1 MTIKEFAERTG
12 FEPTSAEYEEIE
24 RAYYDFDG
32 DKDAFCKDFART
44 GGEKKI
50 YQRRAEYI
58 AELESQLTDSEKEHK
73 AEIAK
78 LRAELAKVREE
89 LDAELDWQ
97 FSVKT
102 GTNMEQARYAELA
115 KCGTVMTDDV
125 ACVFIAE
132 ECGFNVMKIRIR
144 HEVSTYE
151 INKHHQL
158 RKSATFDRQP
168 VFKATDWNYVRFD
181 CGRWMYELVDGDL
194 YFYSC

>member
-1 MTIKEFAERTG
+1 MTIKEFAERAG

-58 AELESQLTDSEKEHK
+58 AELESQLMDAEKEHK
-73 AEIAK
+73 MEIAK

-102 GTNMEQARYAELA
+102 GTNMEQARYAKLA

-125 ACVFIAE
+125 ACVLIAE
-132 ECGFNVMKIRIR
+132 ECGFNVMEIRIR

-181 CGRWMYELVDGDL
+181 CGRWMYELVDGEL

>member
-58 AELESQLTDSEKEHK
+58 AELESQLMDSEKEHK

-78 LRAELAKVREE
+78 LRAELVKVREE

-97 FSVKT
+97 PSHLT
-102 GTNMEQARYAELA
+102 GTNMEQERYEKLA
-115 KCGTVMTDDV
+115 KCGDIMTDDV
-125 ACVFIAE
+125 ACAFIAD
-132 ECGFNVMKIRIR
+132 ECGFNMTKISIR
-144 HEVSTYE
+144 HEASTYE
-151 INKHHQL
+151 VNKHNRL
-158 RKSATFDRQP
+158 RK
-168 VFKATDWNYVRFD
+168 
-181 CGRWMYELVDGDL
+181 
-194 YFYSC
+194 